1 MPPSAVSLRPL
12 DPCVVLMFTEGR
24 HQGDL
29 LRGAETRE
37 PRHPGADGGVQLR
50 ARAGR
55 PGDQGRGGDH

>member
-1 MPPSAVSLRPL
+1 
-12 DPCVVLMFTEGR
+12 MFTEGR

-29 LRGAETRE
+29 RRGAETRE

-55 PGDQGRGGDH
+55 PGDQGRGGDQ